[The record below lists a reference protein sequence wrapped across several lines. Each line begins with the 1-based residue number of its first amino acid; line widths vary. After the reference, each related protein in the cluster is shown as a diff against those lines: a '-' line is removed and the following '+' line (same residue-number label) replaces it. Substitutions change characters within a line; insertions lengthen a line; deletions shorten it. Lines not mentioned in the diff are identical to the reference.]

1 MRTTAAGIC
10 ASDVQVLD
18 GRMAG
23 QVPVVLGHEAA
34 GVVEDV
40 GEDVQRLRRGDRVLI
55 CQSSYCGACEHCLKG
70 HLSLCRSPGLRT
82 RADGTPRVT
91 GARGEPVHLGSGI
104 GAFSELMLVHER
116 TAVRLPEAVPARTAT
131 MLGCAVTTGIG
142 AVLRTARVPAG
153 ATVAVVGTGAIG
165 LSCVQGARLAGAAR
179 IVAVDRQAHR
189 LKTALRF
196 GATDA
201 VLAEG
206 AGGED
211 VVEAVKDLMDGGVE
225 YAFEAV
231 GQAGTVEQAFR
242 MLRMG
247 GVCTVI
253 GIVPKS
259 TPITLKASA
268 LLAERRLQGSANGS
282 NRFHLDVPRYLA
294 LYEQGRLRLD
304 EMIESAVPL
313 HEIGRGIEATRDKR
327 HTRTVVS
334 FENCQAGAA
343 AGEAA

>member
-1 MRTTAAGIC
+1 MRTAAAGIC

-23 QVPVVLGHEAA
+23 QVPAVLGHEAA

-40 GEDVQRLRRGDRVLI
+40 GEDVARLRRGDRVLI
-55 CQSSYCGACEHCLKG
+55 CQSSHCGACEQCLKG
-70 HLSLCRSPGLRT
+70 HPSLCRSPGLRT

-91 GARGEPVHLGSGI
+91 ARGETVHLGSGI

-116 TAVRLPEAVPARTAT
+116 AAVPLPEAVPARTAT

-142 AVLRTARVPAG
+142 AVLRTAGVPAG
-153 ATVAVVGTGAIG
+153 ATVAVVGAGAIG
-165 LSCVQGARLAGAAR
+165 LSCVQGARLTGAAR
-179 IVAVDRQAHR
+179 IVAVDQQAQR
-189 LKTALRF
+189 LRTALDF
-196 GATDA
+196 GATDT
-201 VLAEG
+201 VLA
-206 AGGED
+206 GGDD
-211 VVEAVKDLMDGGVE
+211 VVEAVKELTDGGVE

-231 GQAGTVEQAFR
+231 GRAVTVEQSFR

-294 LYEQGRLRLD
+294 LYEQGRLKLD
-304 EMIESAVPL
+304 EMIGAAVPL
-313 HEIGRGIEATRDKR
+313 AEIGRGIEATRERR

-334 FENCQAGAA
+334 FDGCAVGGPAGDAA
-343 AGEAA
+343 